1 MFTRTKNIAAAGVFA
16 GLIFGA
22 SAFAQQNWAPPS
34 EIAPKAADGAE
45 SAPAAAS
52 PAAAPAA
59 PMSKQE
65 KEKACADQAAAKG
78 LKGKA
83 KKQFRAE
90 CMK

>member
-1 MFTRTKNIAAAGVFA
+1 MFTRIKNIAAAGVFA
-16 GLIFGA
+16 GLMFGA

-34 EIAPKAADGAE
+34 EIAPKGADGAP
-45 SAPAAAS
+45 AAAAAS